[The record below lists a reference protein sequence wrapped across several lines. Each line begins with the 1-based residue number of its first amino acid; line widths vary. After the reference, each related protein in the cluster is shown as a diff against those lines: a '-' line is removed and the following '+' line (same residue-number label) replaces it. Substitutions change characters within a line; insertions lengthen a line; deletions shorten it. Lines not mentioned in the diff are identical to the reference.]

1 MNALH
6 YATALLEPQTT
17 FILEDHN
24 LTHFIYLS
32 YDAPLP
38 HFISSCA
45 RHGHGHGYGQGL
57 CHWHEHEHAH
67 VSFMRTIYHAFCLT
81 KPTLPRPLQ
90 VHKYLQGL
98 RAASRS
104 RLLLSSQQLSAH
116 LSAVARDFVMWL
128 KTLRAKIKNTNSP
141 KAVAPN
147 WTS

>member
-45 RHGHGHGYGQGL
+45 RHA
-57 CHWHEHEHAH
+57 HWHEH
-67 VSFMRTIYHAFCLT
+67 VSSKRTTYHAFCLT

-90 VHKYLQGL
+90 IHKYLQGL
-98 RAASRS
+98 RATSRS
-104 RLLLSSQQLSAH
+104 RLLLSSQQLSVH
-116 LSAVARDFVMWL
+116 LSSAVDRDFVMWL

-141 KAVAPN
+141 KAFAPN